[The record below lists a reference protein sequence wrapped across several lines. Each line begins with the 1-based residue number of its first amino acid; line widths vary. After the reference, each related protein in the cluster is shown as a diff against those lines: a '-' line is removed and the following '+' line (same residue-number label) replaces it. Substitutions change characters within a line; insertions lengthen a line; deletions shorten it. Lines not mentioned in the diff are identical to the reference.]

1 MSESFFDDQYVK
13 HFTNHLLRDSD
24 FLRRVA
30 RDVDPSLFS
39 DDTTKRVVK
48 LAIEFEKE
56 NHAAPGTLVFRVL
69 DSWKEKGLI
78 NESLH
83 KVVNLFIDEL
93 FALPL
98 QNRHFLLEQFDGFC
112 RKQKAKTLIVPFME
126 HIKRD
131 NFEEAEA
138 LMKELFLFRPTK
150 DQDLGRAYTADTS
163 DRIARRNSEDE
174 NRFWTLI
181 PELDMRVS
189 GLRAGEV
196 GIWLSQRSSAG
207 KSAAMQFLTRS
218 AAFQGKKVLIHSLE
232 MSENAYEDR
241 LDQCITGIGK
251 QQLATDG
258 SRISKAVWNML
269 RHGGGVWIKSFPP
282 GTTISRLREHADS
295 LANVHGFRPD
305 IHILDH
311 LDHVAAENKSLSGD
325 LYGTGKVT
333 SSEWIA
339 WMKEEE
345 MVGWTGSQSNRGAA
359 EATVADMHHA
369 SNSIA
374 KVYDADL
381 ILSINRTQ
389 EEENE
394 GRTTIFVVK
403 NRDGKARYPVTIKT
417 NFEKMAFWTRSD

>member
-1 MSESFFDDQYVK
+1 MSDTFLDEHYVK
-13 HFTNHLLRDSD
+13 HFVNHCLRDSD

-30 RDVDPSLFS
+30 KDLDASLFS
-39 DDTTKRVVK
+39 DDTTKRVIK
-48 LAIEFEKE
+48 LTIEFEKE

-69 DSWKEKGLI
+69 DSWKEKGLL

-83 KVVNLFIDEL
+83 KVVNTFIDEL
-93 FALPL
+93 FTLPL

-126 HIKRD
+126 HIKKD

-138 LMKELFLFRPTK
+138 LMKELFLYRPNRIL
-150 DQDLGRAYTADTS
+150 DLGREYTAETG
-163 DRIARRNSEDE
+163 DRVQRRLSEDD

-207 KSAAMQFLTRS
+207 KSAAMQFLVKS

-251 QQLATDG
+251 QQLTDG
-258 SRISKAVWNML
+258 TKISKAVWNML
-269 RHGGGVWIKSFPP
+269 KHGGGVWIKSFPP
-282 GTTISRLREHADS
+282 GSTISRLREHADTI
-295 LANVHGFRPD
+295 ANIHGFRPD

-311 LDHVAAENKSLSGD
+311 LDHVAAESKELSGD
-325 LYGTGKVT
+325 LYGTGKDV
-333 SSEWIA
+333 SQNWIA
-339 WMKEEE
+339 WMKEEAL
-345 MVGWTGSQSNRGAA
+345 VGWTGSQSNRGAA

-381 ILSINRTQ
+381 IISINRTD
-389 EEENE
+389 EEERE
-394 GRTTIFVVK
+394 GRTSLFVVK
-403 NRDGKARYPVTIKT
+403 NRDGKARYPISIHTDF
-417 NFEKMAFWTRSD
+417 NKMAFWVRGPE